1 MIVRVRGVK
10 KARSK
15 GRGYYYHRKTGARIN
30 AEPNTVEFAMEVE
43 RLDRTARSSPE
54 RKEKQRGTLGGLI
67 MAYRSS
73 PEYARLADRTSGDY
87 ARVFDYLA
95 SIDGMPLMQLN

>member
-10 KARSK
+10 KARGK
-15 GRGYYYHRKTGARIN
+15 GRVYYYYRKTGARIN

-54 RKEKQRGTLGGLI
+54 CNEKQRGTLGALI
-67 MAYRSS
+67 MTYRPHRSTPGS
-73 PEYARLADRTSGDY
+73 RIAQVLIMPR
-87 ARVFDYLA
+87 F
-95 SIDGMPLMQLN
+95 SITLRQLTACR